1 MHEEKDGVQYID
13 QGSTMSSETTS
24 QGLNVDELLNAVFHL
39 STSVQRDSSRHS
51 VLIKIPCLV

>member
-39 STSVQRDSSRHS
+39 STSVQREGSRHS
-51 VLIKIPCLV
+51 VPEC